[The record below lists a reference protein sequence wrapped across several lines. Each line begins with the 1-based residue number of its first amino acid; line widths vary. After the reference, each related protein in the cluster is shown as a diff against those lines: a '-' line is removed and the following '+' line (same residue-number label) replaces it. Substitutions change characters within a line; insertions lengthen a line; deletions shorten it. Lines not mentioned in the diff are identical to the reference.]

1 MKKLCKLFWNN
12 DALGKWILYDGETNK
27 VLFVKKFDK
36 SGKEIHLNLLEQKM
50 LDDGSLLL
58 DGSVGIWEVELQ
70 ISDLPEH
77 PSVPTPFFPATPYLD
92 YFPPTYTTDFHTGT
106 GPIPFYVSSSS
117 LATSYLVTTKDSASG
132 NIANTYRRSDSEM
145 EQEEISEISN

>member
-27 VLFVKKFDK
+27 VLSVKKFDK

-58 DGSVGIWEVELQ
+58 DGSIGIWEVELQ
-70 ISDLPEH
+70 ISDLAEY
-77 PSVPTPFFPATPYLD
+77 PSVPTPFFPATPYPD
-92 YFPPTYTTDFHTGT
+92 YFPPTHTGT
-106 GPIPFYVSSSS
+106 GPMPFYFSSSS
-117 LATSYLVTTKDSASG
+117 LAISYLVTTKDTSG
-132 NIANTYRRSDSEM
+132 NISNTYRRSDSEM